1 MAIPDKKLFRKE
13 ALDRFAS
20 PDDLER
26 LMPVARGIDW
36 LIIVTTGLLLAWLA
50 G

>member
-1 MAIPDKKLFRKE
+1 MALPEKKLFRKE
-13 ALDRFAS
+13 ALDRLSS

-26 LMPVARGIDW
+26 LMPATRGMDW
-36 LIIVTTGLLLAWLA
+36 LIIATTGLLLACVA